1 MSKALSL
8 AAALLAAICLSAA
21 AAPYG
26 AGFYSTSEYMI
37 GIVHV
42 NIIFVES
49 DGSVDAQTENW
60 DVGRKT
66 QVVGEIEA
74 AMNWWAAR
82 ESRAALSF
90 RYTVETIT
98 TGYEPINRSSN
109 DEGLWIAEIMGKKGY
124 SDADYFDRVFR
135 NNAARRDADGADWA
149 FTFFVVDS
157 NNDADGEFSDG
168 FFAYA
173 YLNGPF
179 SVMTY
184 DNDGYGAAD
193 MDAVA
198 AHETGHVFGALDEY
212 ASSSCSTSD
221 RGGYLNKTND
231 NCENGG
237 GAEFCIMRGQISPY
251 SLGAVCTHTRVMLG
265 WRDSDLDDIFDIT
278 DLRPTAALTP
288 YSPDP
293 TSDATPTYYGVAHST
308 TAYPNS
314 NPNHWNTYLT
324 PPQAAPAVSVLKIAG
339 ADYRI
344 GAGVWQAASPRDAA
358 FDQSIDS
365 FTFTASSLADGTYTF
380 YARARDNFGNYN
392 SVNPS
397 DSLTINTGN
406 PSDIAYVLD
415 GTGGDIDYLSS
426 KTRISGNWGP
436 SSHPTGIARYYY
448 AIGTAPGG
456 TTVTGG
462 WVDNGTSLSAT
473 HTAAP
478 LLTENATY
486 YFAVKAQS
494 VGGGESGVTVSDG
507 QVVDTTSPTAR
518 VLITTTLPARAG
530 ALGLKLVVTEAN
542 SLNGDPQLSMRPGG
556 GGAETSFGLSYV
568 TLSTWAASGW
578 IETWTST
585 GTTPFT
591 FSAYDGAGNRGS
603 VITSGGSFLINSAV
617 VGASGG
623 YAANSDST
631 SVTVPAGAW
640 AGDLYLRIST
650 PSAATL
656 SSADYNTT
664 DSVPILGHNLSRE
677 FSAFDG
683 AWSPV
688 TNFSSPVV
696 IRIPYP
702 DADGDGRVDGDY
714 YPESR
719 LWLYYLDP
727 ALNRWTRVTD
737 ASTNP
742 TDNYFQA
749 PVAHFSV
756 YSVRSVDPASTGLAG
771 LKAYPNPR
779 RMSDGSVSFS
789 GFPPDASG
797 PEIFIYNA
805 AGELVRRLRRGAGI
819 DSGNLGSW
827 DGRNENGEKCASG
840 LYLYEARTANYGSE
854 TGQVVIL
861 W

>member
-1 MSKALSL
+1 VSKVL
-8 AAALLAAICLSAA
+8 ALLLALLPAPRQAAA

-37 GIVHV
+37 GSVHV

-49 DGSVDAQTENW
+49 DGTIDAQTETW
-60 DVGRKT
+60 DAGRQA
-66 QVVGEIEA
+66 QVIGEIEA
-74 AMNWWAAR
+74 GMAWWAAR
-82 ESRAALSF
+82 EPRANLSF
-90 RYTVETIT
+90 SYTVETIT
-98 TGYEPINRSSN
+98 TGYEPITRSSA
-109 DEGLWIAEIMGKKGY
+109 DEGLWIAQIMGKKGY

-135 NNAARRDADGADWA
+135 NNAARRDAAGTDWA

-157 NNDADGEFSDG
+157 NNDADGQFPDAY
-168 FFAYA
+168 FAYA
-173 YLNGPF
+173 YLGGPF

-184 DNDGYGAAD
+184 DNNGYGPSN
-193 MDAVA
+193 MDSVA

-212 ASSSCSTSD
+212 ASSGCSTSD
-221 RGGYLNKTND
+221 RAGYLDKTND

-237 GAEFCIMRGQISPY
+237 GSQFCIMRGQIDPY
-251 SLGAVCTHTRVMLG
+251 TFGAVCTHTREQLG
-265 WRDSDLDDIFDIT
+265 WRDSDFDDIFDIT
-278 DLRPTAALTP
+278 DLPPTAALTP

-293 TSDATPTYYGVAHST
+293 TSDNTPTYSGVAHST
-308 TAYPNS
+308 SVYPNA

-324 PPQAAPAVSVLKIAG
+324 PAQPAPGVSVLKIAG

-344 GAGVWQAASPRDAA
+344 GAGAWQAASPSDGSFGGAVEN
-358 FDQSIDS
+358 
-365 FTFTASSLADGTYTF
+365 FTFTAAPLADGTYTF

-392 SVNPS
+392 AVIPS
-397 DSLTINTGN
+397 DPLTINTGN
-406 PSDIAYVLD
+406 PTDIAYVYD
-415 GTGGDIDYLSS
+415 GTGGDIDYVSSQSRLSA
-426 KTRISGNWGP
+426 NWGA

-448 AIGTAPGG
+448 AIGTSPGG

-462 WVDNGTSLSAT
+462 WVDNSTSRSVTRSGLSLA
-473 HTAAP
+473 
-478 LLTENATY
+478 ENATY

-494 VGGGESGVTVSDG
+494 VGGGESGVSVSDG
-507 QVVDTTSPTAR
+507 QAVDTTSPTAR
-518 VLITTTLPARAG
+518 VLITTPLPARTG
-530 ALGLKLVVTEAN
+530 LLSLKLVVTEAN
-542 SLNGDPQLSMRPGG
+542 VLDGTPQLSMRPGG
-556 GGAETSFGLSYV
+556 AGTPVPFDLAHV

-585 GTTPFT
+585 GTAPFV

-603 VITSGGSFLINSAV
+603 VITSGGSFVINSAV
-617 VGASGG
+617 SGVSGG

-640 AGDLYLRIST
+640 AGNLYVNIST
-650 PSAATL
+650 PSAALL

-664 DSVPILGHNLSRE
+664 DSVPVLGHNLSRD

-683 AWSPV
+683 SWNPVSNFLSPV
-688 TNFSSPVV
+688 N
-696 IRIPYP
+696 IRVPYP
-702 DADGDGRVDGDY
+702 DADNDGRLDGDY

-727 ALNRWTRVTD
+727 ALNRWTRVAD
-737 ASTNP
+737 ASANFA
-742 TDNYFQA
+742 DNYFQA
-749 PVAHFSV
+749 PVSHFSV
-756 YSVRSVDPASTGLAG
+756 YAIRSTDPAATGLAG

-779 RMSDGSVSFS
+779 RMSEGSVSFS
-789 GFPPDASG
+789 GFPLDAAG
-797 PEIFIYNA
+797 AEILIYNA
-805 AGELVRRLRRGAGI
+805 AGERVRRLRRGAGI

-827 DGRNENGEKCASG
+827 DGRNESGEKCASG